1 MNALEY
7 IDHILKG
14 IVTGFF
20 IAYLIV
26 MGLRPAVMYPDNILD
41 IIDNP
46 WIFLVLLVLNYYAF
60 LWNDTIGLLMFLTL
74 IALILDIVIFTE
86 GGIIKENID
95 LFSNNNDKCTNIS
108 QVNYIS
114 NENNKDITKHKD
126 VNNMVLDQLKKLKN
140 LNVESLTSHETPSFI

>member
-1 MNALEY
+1 
-7 IDHILKG
+7 
-14 IVTGFF
+14 
-20 IAYLIV
+20 
-26 MGLRPAVMYPDNILD
+26 
-41 IIDNP
+41 
-46 WIFLVLLVLNYYAF
+46 
-60 LWNDTIGLLMFLTL
+60 
-74 IALILDIVIFTE
+74 LILLYFTE

>member
-41 IIDNP
+41 IN
-46 WIFLVLLVLNYYAF
+46 
-60 LWNDTIGLLMFLTL
+60 
-74 IALILDIVIFTE
+74 
-86 GGIIKENID
+86 
-95 LFSNNNDKCTNIS
+95 
-108 QVNYIS
+108 
-114 NENNKDITKHKD
+114 
-126 VNNMVLDQLKKLKN
+126 
-140 LNVESLTSHETPSFI
+140 